1 MRRGSGA
8 QETDGPESVRRPP
21 SLVDRRGAYATGGT
35 GPVANTGRALLQTAP
50 GGTKKTRKAV
60 VACATTALVDRTGR
74 RLRAG

>member
-8 QETDGPESVRRPP
+8 QETDGPESVRRLP
-21 SLVDRRGAYATGGT
+21 SLVDRRGAYATGGI
-35 GPVANTGRALLQTAP
+35 GLVANTREAP
-50 GGTKKTRKAV
+50 PANRSGGPEKTRKAV